1 MSRSTRPGTVR
12 RRRASR
18 ADRADIKEKV
28 PEERRD
34 QFIYRL
40 KKVIV
45 EQQSHRDYQEAV
57 EYFFNMAE
65 QYKVRRWTESELTTQ
80 GHAKNASDQGV
91 GNVQAVRSDPAV
103 AQAELE
109 LRTLLERFANNK
121 SMQPILDA
129 VNQIY
134 VDAQNDEELK
144 RWFKRADSYLR
155 RVLQEPGYVMKDEC
169 DREGRALRD
178 DGQSFFSDKYRGHR
192 EELFNSIKDFTLA
205 VRPATTW
212 LH

>member
-1 MSRSTRPGTVR
+1 MSTSSTWPSSTRCVG
-12 RRRASR
+12 
-18 ADRADIKEKV
+18 I
-28 PEERRD
+28 
-34 QFIYRL
+34 
-40 KKVIV
+40 
-45 EQQSHRDYQEAV
+45 
-57 EYFFNMAE
+57 
-65 QYKVRRWTESELTTQ
+65 TTSKLSAQ

-205 VRPATTW
+205 VRRARSGSADAAVRRRPAQQAVRRR
-212 LH
+212 LEEAHQGPPPRRRRQSEV